1 MKTKSKNAKIYMILA
16 MLIIVVLATYLIDF
30 FAVKLLILLLLA
42 AGIYVFYLRQNKR
55 TEKALKM
62 QSEFYQ
68 LKSDMLRSSIDP
80 HFLFNALNSV
90 AFSMHKN
97 DTEQALANLNTV
109 SKFIRTSLGDLD
121 KFGHELSEEIEF
133 VKNYLI
139 LEKFRFADKF
149 NYSIKMMPYVND
161 MTKVPCFSIFCF
173 IENALKKGVLSK
185 QEGGSLALSIDESQ
199 TDKSLIVRI
208 SDDGLYRNLTDKA
221 SFTHNIKVVNALVD
235 RLNAINSQK
244 ISISYSA
251 NGNVNGEPQGCII
264 EMKIPL
270 EYDYNLTPIQA

>member
-1 MKTKSKNAKIYMILA
+1 MKTKSNNAKIYLILA
-16 MLIIVVLATYLIDF
+16 ILIIVVLATYLIDF
-30 FAVKLLILLLLA
+30 FAVKILILLLLA
-42 AGIYVFYLRQNKR
+42 TAFYVFYRIQNKR
-55 TEKALKM
+55 TEKALKV

-97 DTEQALANLNTV
+97 DTELALANLNTV

-121 KFGHELSEEIEF
+121 KFGHELNEEIEF
-133 VKNYLI
+133 IKNYLT

-149 NYSIKMMPYVND
+149 NYTIKVMPYVND

-199 TDKSLIVRI
+199 SDKALIVRI
-208 SDDGLYRNLTDKA
+208 SDDGLYRNLTDTA
-221 SFTHNIKVVNALVD
+221 SFTHNIKVVNALVNK
-235 RLNAINSQK
+235 LNAINSQK

-251 NGNVNGEPQGCII
+251 NGNVNGEPQGCIV

>member
-1 MKTKSKNAKIYMILA
+1 MKKARQNKIYIILA
-16 MLIIVVLATYLIDF
+16 VLIIVVLASYLIDF
-30 FAVKLLILLLLA
+30 FAIKLLLLLLLA
-42 AGIYVFYLRQNKR
+42 TGVYVLYLIQNKR

-121 KFGHELSEEIEF
+121 KFGHELNEEIEF